1 MIVKKNLLLI
11 NERCTMKISRM
22 NPLKGESK
30 TAAFFDIQT
39 EEEIIIKGFRLV
51 NGSNGMFLASPDE
64 KGKDGKFYDKVIVPK
79 ELKEKL
85 EKMAIDE
92 YNKLKG

>member
-1 MIVKKNLLLI
+1 
-11 NERCTMKISRM
+11 M

-30 TAAFFDIQT
+30 TAAFFDIET
-39 EEEIIIKGFRLV
+39 EEEIIIKGFRIV
-51 NGSNGMFLASPDE
+51 NGANGLFVSFPDE

-85 EKMAIDE
+85 EKMALEE
-92 YNKLKG
+92 YNRIKG